1 LDLLEQTGGTQMPK
15 DDSGALIG
23 QRIRQARER
32 LGYNQAKLAQE
43 AEITPA
49 AISQIEGG
57 DRTPSTPI
65 LRKLASVLRVS
76 TDFLLG
82 TTNDIELKDI
92 LQDDKVQKFFRG
104 FQNLSPNDQE
114 FIQKQVDLLKA
125 PKRK

>member
-1 LDLLEQTGGTQMPK
+1 MPK
-15 DDSGALIG
+15 DTAEASIG

-32 LGYNQAKLAQE
+32 LGYNQARLAQE

-57 DRTPSTPI
+57 ERTPSTPI
-65 LRKLASVLRVS
+65 LRKLASVLKVS

-82 TTNDIELKDI
+82 VTKETELKDI

-104 FQNLSPNDQE
+104 FQNLSASDQA
-114 FIQKQVDLLKA
+114 FIEKQVELLKA
-125 PKRK
+125 SKKK